1 MICPHHD
8 DPDRP
13 PVLDEEWEI
22 ARSAGVDPQSYA
34 AFRSLK
40 RVMTLY
46 RQLAFTVFEGA
57 GVHPGQAAC
66 LFIVASKPGLS
77 QRELADRL
85 YVSPPTVTTMLQKME
100 RAGFIERRPDS
111 ADQRLMRIWPT
122 DKGSKAARALGEVFA
137 DHMKTMFDGF
147 TDEELAQFAQL
158 MERLGSNVAQWL
170 PLWRAEKRPAGNEE

>member
-1 MICPHHD
+1 VPCPRID
-8 DPDRP
+8 DPEGRP
-13 PVLDEEWEI
+13 PFDDEWEV
-22 ARSAGVDPQSYA
+22 AQAAGVDPHSYA

-66 LFIVASKPGLS
+66 LFIVASAPGLS

-85 YVSPPTVTTMLQKME
+85 HVSPPTVTAMLQKME
-100 RAGFIERRPDS
+100 RAGFVERRPDS

-122 DKGSKAARALGEVFA
+122 DQGRKVARALGEVFA

-147 TDEELAQFAQL
+147 TEEEMATFVEL
-158 MERLGSNVAQWL
+158 MERLGDNVAQWL
-170 PLWRAEKRPAGNEE
+170 PLWRAEKRSAGNEE